1 MLTMATPT
9 LEKQMVTP
17 NSPAQQPLQ
26 SMATP
31 SSAMSTNSDP
41 GISGSALT
49 VRLIMQGKEVG
60 SIIGKKGE
68 IVKRFRDE
76 SGAKIN
82 ISDGSC
88 PERIVTVTGA
98 TDAIYKAFTL
108 ICNKFEEDLANLV
121 SPNTVPRPP
130 ITFRLIVPASQCGSL
145 IGKGGS
151 KIKEIR
157 EVTGASIQVAS
168 EMLPNSTER
177 AVTISGNSEAI
188 TQCVYHICL
197 VMSESPPKGITVPY
211 RPLKPVTV
219 GNLGT
224 QGGQPNGGAMPGS
237 PAAVAAAAA
246 AAFLPSGATTN
257 GGGNHNAN
265 SLNHAALVPVSQV
278 CTHLFSLSLFQSP
291 PKGATV
297 PCQPSSSSSSSGPPS
312 PLPTHSSY
320 LTPADSQEHLP
331 PSPPLTQS
339 PHPPYMILTDTSS
352 EQASSFKSCLAF
364 GSDDSMSISST
375 GGSYPGNGV
384 GIGGANAGTTYTYHK
399 HNIPKVTGTNSSAYH
414 AILTNNNNNVKS
426 NMHSSQSGC
435 GLGYGSQPMAQML
448 KSQQMEKFQ
457 YFHPQSQCHGANPQ
471 TLPPSSLFS
480 SPVQSLQ
487 DSPMVYIPS
496 DPYLIWGN
504 GMVSPTCSQTQYPPM
519 ASASTSLPPSSC
531 SSGFLGSNP
540 SLVDQGGNMLCYM
553 KGMTGKLGPIPLA
566 GLSNLN
572 GLAAAAAGFG
582 NSGALNPAALAALA
596 ASGHNRP
603 QSSQQTHEM
612 TVPNELIGCII
623 GKGGSKIAEIRQLS
637 GAMIRISNCEEREPG
652 SNTDRTITMSGN
664 AESVALAQYLINMR
678 ISMETA
684 AMGGMAGFQYITPN
698 HIIKTPLH

>member
-197 VMSESPPKGITVPY
+197 VMSESPPKG
-211 RPLKPVTV
+211 
-219 GNLGT
+219 
-224 QGGQPNGGAMPGS
+224 
-237 PAAVAAAAA
+237 
-246 AAFLPSGATTN
+246 
-257 GGGNHNAN
+257 
-265 SLNHAALVPVSQV
+265 
-278 CTHLFSLSLFQSP
+278 
-291 PKGATV
+291 ATV

-399 HNIPKVTGTNSSAYH
+399 HNIPK
-414 AILTNNNNNVKS
+414 
-426 NMHSSQSGC
+426 
-435 GLGYGSQPMAQML
+435 
-448 KSQQMEKFQ
+448 
-457 YFHPQSQCHGANPQ
+457 
-471 TLPPSSLFS
+471 
-480 SPVQSLQ
+480 
-487 DSPMVYIPS
+487 
-496 DPYLIWGN
+496 
-504 GMVSPTCSQTQYPPM
+504 
-519 ASASTSLPPSSC
+519 
-531 SSGFLGSNP
+531 
-540 SLVDQGGNMLCYM
+540 
-553 KGMTGKLGPIPLA
+553 TGKLGPIPLA

-664 AESVALAQYLINMR
+664 AESVALAQYLINM
-678 ISMETA
+678 
-684 AMGGMAGFQYITPN
+684 
-698 HIIKTPLH
+698 